1 MKMNKLQSN
10 PVLRKPAIYGELL
23 RGVFSVPRESP
34 YNFSKFN
41 SLNTDTRLMRTTDTS
56 FLPNEQ
62 IFIES
67 QPR

>member
-23 RGVFSVPRESP
+23 RRVFFVPGESP
-34 YNFSKFN
+34 YIFSKFN
-41 SLNTDTRLMRTTDTS
+41 SLYTDTRLMRTTDTS
-56 FLPNEQ
+56 FLPKEQ

>member
-1 MKMNKLQSN
+1 MKMNKTTGV

-23 RGVFSVPRESP
+23 RGVFFVPGESP

-41 SLNTDTRLMRTTDTS
+41 SLNTDTRLMRTTNTS

-67 QPR
+67 QPH